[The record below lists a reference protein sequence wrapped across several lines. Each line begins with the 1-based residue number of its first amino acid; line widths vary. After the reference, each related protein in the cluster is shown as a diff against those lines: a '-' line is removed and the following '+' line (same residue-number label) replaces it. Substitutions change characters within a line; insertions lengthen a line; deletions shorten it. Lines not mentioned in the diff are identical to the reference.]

1 MKGRRISEE
10 TKQYVLALSKQGFTI
25 AKIAEMAGISKD
37 SVKWIR
43 RQAKGKAINRFP
55 IELAGEW
62 DAVTQD
68 ILRKGGAL

>member
-10 TKQYVLALSKQGFTI
+10 TKQYVLALSKQDFTI
-25 AKIAEMAGISKD
+25 AKIAGISKD

-68 ILRKGGAL
+68 ILKKGGAL